1 MHNTL
6 SHAQCGWSMVKDA
19 FTLFW
24 QKIGTC
30 EVDRVS
36 RGAHPGQ
43 SDEHAFTFGTAS
55 GAKILDHARR
65 LNEAAGPDD
74 APDAG
79 DHASHARAMIP
90 VAPAPVDP
98 GTARELIPY
107 LRNAQQF
114 TPPSRTRRAQRKLAA
129 RLRLLG
135 ERYEAWRL
143 DASAWFAKR
152 DLAPDLAE
160 DIGSR
165 RWLRGLGTM
174 VGLGVAA
181 LACWPDLTPLEAR
194 PAMPESEAVASELRS
209 QMILPL
215 ALGADSGRRMGP
227 TQAVIPLKSAPERPQ
242 IQMLVTLAPG
252 DSFAGMLRRAGVA
265 GEDIDRAAAL
275 VGQAVAV
282 GDIQPGTQMDLILG
296 RRPAPGQPRPL
307 DSLSFRARFDLELA
321 LTRPGVGESNP
332 DGTPVVPSGPLALQ
346 RKVIRVDETPLRVRG
361 QVGSSLY
368 RSMRQAGVPA
378 SAVQEYLKALDA
390 QIDMDRE
397 VRPGD
402 EFDIIIAYR
411 RAATGERQAGQL
423 LYAGIDRGGL
433 PRTQL
438 MRWGSEGR
446 FYEASGVGEQRRG
459 LLAPVPGAITSNFGM
474 RRHPILGYM
483 RMHAGVDFQARYGTP
498 IVAVSDGRVRSA
510 GRAGGCGIAVM
521 LDHGGGL
528 STRYCHM
535 SRMAVAPGMNV
546 RRGQVIGYVGS
557 TGLSTGSHLHYEMY
571 RGGRVINPASVQFV
585 SRALLSGTEL
595 IDFRMQLNRLKQVE
609 VGAALK
615 DLEPQGGEVKEPV
628 REIEK
633 AGTPRIGARSGALNA
648 TL

>member
-1 MHNTL
+1 M
-6 SHAQCGWSMVKDA
+6 
-19 FTLFW
+19 
-24 QKIGTC
+24 
-30 EVDRVS
+30 
-36 RGAHPGQ
+36 
-43 SDEHAFTFGTAS
+43 
-55 GAKILDHARR
+55 LDHARR
-65 LNEAAGPDD
+65 LTDGAEPAGEVED
-74 APDAG
+74 ARLPA
-79 DHASHARAMIP
+79 ARALVP
-90 VAPAPVDP
+90 VEGPAPGEPLDAE
-98 GTARELIPY
+98 TARELLPY
-107 LRNAQQF
+107 LRNGKKLAPPTKAQK
-114 TPPSRTRRAQRKLAA
+114 AKRKAAA
-129 RLRLLG
+129 RLG
-135 ERYEAWRL
+135 SVAARYEAWRL
-143 DASAWFAKR
+143 DASAWFDKL

-160 DIGSR
+160 EIGSR

-174 VGLGVAA
+174 VGLGAVA
-181 LACWPDLTPLEAR
+181 LAFWPDLTPLEAR
-194 PAMPESEAVASELRS
+194 PAMPQDEAVQSELRS

-242 IQMLVTLAPG
+242 IALVVTLAPG
-252 DSFAGMLRRAGVA
+252 DSFATMLRRAGVA

-282 GDIQPGTQMDLILG
+282 GDIQPGTQMDVLLG
-296 RRPAPGQPRPL
+296 RRPAPGEPRPL
-307 DSLSFRARFDLELA
+307 DSLAFRARFDLQLE
-321 LTRPGVGESNP
+321 LTRPGVGEIAA
-332 DGTPVVPSGPLALQ
+332 DGTPVVPSGPLALK
-346 RKVIRVDETPLRVRG
+346 RNIIRVDETPLRVRG
-361 QVGSSLY
+361 VVGSSLY

-397 VRPGD
+397 VRAAD

-423 LYAGIDRGGL
+423 LYAGIDRGGR

-459 LLAPVPGAITSNFGM
+459 LLAPVPGAISSSFGM
-474 RRHPILGYM
+474 RRHPILGYN
-483 RMHAGVDFQARYGTP
+483 RMHAGMDFRASYGTP
-498 IVAVSDGRVRSA
+498 IVAVSDGRVSSA
-510 GRAGGCGIAVM
+510 GRAGGCGIAVR
-521 LDHGGGL
+521 LEHGGGL

-535 SRMAVAPGMNV
+535 SRMAVRAGQSV

-557 TGLSTGSHLHYEMY
+557 TGLSTGPHLHYEMY
-571 RGGRVINPASVQFV
+571 RGGRAINPATVSFV
-585 SRALLSGTEL
+585 TRAELSGTEL
-595 IDFRMQLNRLKQVE
+595 IDFRRQLIRLKEIE

-615 DLEPQGGEVKEPV
+615 DLAPLPSEVKEPV

-633 AGTPRIGARSGALNA
+633 VDTARRGTPAA

>member
-1 MHNTL
+1 M
-6 SHAQCGWSMVKDA
+6 
-19 FTLFW
+19 
-24 QKIGTC
+24 
-30 EVDRVS
+30 
-36 RGAHPGQ
+36 
-43 SDEHAFTFGTAS
+43 
-55 GAKILDHARR
+55 LDHARK
-65 LNEAAGPDD
+65 LTDPAEGPETDGEPSGEGEGEA
-74 APDAG
+74 
-79 DHASHARAMIP
+79 R
-90 VAPAPVDP
+90 APAPVPAQGFDAEA
-98 GTARELIPY
+98 ARDLLPY
-107 LRNAQQF
+107 LRNAEKLA
-114 TPPSRTRRAQRKLAA
+114 PPSRAKRARRRLAA
-129 RLRLLG
+129 RLG
-135 ERYEAWRL
+135 TYAQRYEAWRL
-143 DASAWFAKR
+143 DASQWFDR
-152 DLAPDLAE
+152 LDIAPDLAE

-174 VGLGVAA
+174 VALGAVA

-194 PAMPESEAVASELRS
+194 PAMPRGAAVDAEMRS

-242 IQMLVTLAPG
+242 IQMVVTLAPG
-252 DSFAGMLRRAGVA
+252 DSFASMLRRAGVA

-296 RRPAPGQPRPL
+296 RRTAPGQPRPL
-307 DSLSFRARFDLELA
+307 DSLAFRARFDLELA
-321 LTRPGVGESNP
+321 LTRPGVGQSNP

-346 RKVIRVDETPLRVRG
+346 RNVIRVDETPLRVRG

-378 SAVQEYLKALDA
+378 SAVQDYLKALDA

-397 VRPGD
+397 VRPSD

-423 LYAGIDRGGL
+423 LYAGIDRAGA

-438 MRWGSEGR
+438 MRWGNDAR

-459 LLAPVPGAITSNFGM
+459 LLAPVPGAVTSNFGM
-474 RRHPILGYM
+474 RRHPILGYN
-483 RMHAGVDFQARYGTP
+483 RMHAGIDFKASYGQA
-498 IVAVSDGRVRSA
+498 IVAVSDGRVASA
-510 GRAGGCGIAVM
+510 GRAGGCGIAVR
-521 LDHGGGL
+521 LEHGGGL

-535 SRMAVAPGMNV
+535 SRMAVAPGMQV

-557 TGLSTGSHLHYEMY
+557 TGLSTGAHLHYEMY
-571 RGGRVINPASVQFV
+571 RGGRVVNPSSVQFV
-585 SRALLSGTEL
+585 NRALLSGTDL
-595 IDFRMQLNRLKQVE
+595 IDFRRRLITLKQVE

-615 DLEPQGGEVKEPV
+615 ALAPAEGEVKAPV

-633 AGTPRIGARSGALNA
+633 VAAPTPPARKP
-648 TL
+648 

>member
-1 MHNTL
+1 MMAPTGHR
-6 SHAQCGWSMVKDA
+6 H
-19 FTLFW
+19 
-24 QKIGTC
+24 
-30 EVDRVS
+30 
-36 RGAHPGQ
+36 GAL
-43 SDEHAFTFGTAS
+43 
-55 GAKILDHARR
+55 ILDHARKV
-65 LNEAAGPDD
+65 N
-74 APDAG
+74 DAG
-79 DHASHARAMIP
+79 DPGDEPEGDGAHQSAGESRALI
-90 VAPAPVDP
+90 VAPEPIDIAD
-98 GTARELIPY
+98 ARDLIPFI
-107 LRNAQQF
+107 RNAE
-114 TPPSRTRRAQRKLAA
+114 KLAPPTFTQRVRK
-129 RLRLLG
+129 RLAKRFG
-135 ERYEAWRL
+135 SYAERYEAWRL
-143 DASAWFAKR
+143 DASQWFDR
-152 DLAPDLAE
+152 LDLAPDLAE

-174 VGLGVAA
+174 VGLGAVAIA
-181 LACWPDLTPLEAR
+181 FWPDLTPLEAR
-194 PAMPESEAVASELRS
+194 PAMPQGDEVASELRS

-227 TQAVIPLKSAPERPQ
+227 TAAVIPLKSAPERPQ
-242 IQMLVTLAPG
+242 IQMVVTLAPG
-252 DSFAGMLRRAGVA
+252 DSFASMLRRAGVA

-296 RRPAPGQPRPL
+296 RRTAPGEPRPL

-321 LTRPGVGESNP
+321 LTRPGVGEVNP
-332 DGTPVVPSGPLALQ
+332 DGTPVIPSGPLALQ
-346 RKVIRVDETPLRVRG
+346 RNVIRVDETPLRVRG

-397 VRPGD
+397 VRPSD
-402 EFDIIIAYR
+402 EFDIIISYR

-423 LYAGIDRGGL
+423 LYAGVDRAGR

-459 LLAPVPGAITSNFGM
+459 LLAPVPGAVTSNFGM

-483 RMHAGVDFQARYGTP
+483 RMHAGIDFKASYGTP
-498 IVAVSDGRVRSA
+498 IVAVSDGRVTSA
-510 GRAGGCGIAVM
+510 GRAGGCGIAVR
-521 LDHGGGL
+521 LEHGGGL

-535 SRMAVAPGMNV
+535 SQMAVRAGMQV

-557 TGLSTGSHLHYEMY
+557 TGLSTGAHLHYEMY

-595 IDFRMQLNRLKQVE
+595 LDFQRQLIKLKEIE
-609 VGAALK
+609 VGAALQ
-615 DLEPQGGEVKEPV
+615 DLAPQPGEVKEPV

-633 AGTPRIGARSGALNA
+633 VDAKRQVAKPQPKPSAKPKL
-648 TL
+648 